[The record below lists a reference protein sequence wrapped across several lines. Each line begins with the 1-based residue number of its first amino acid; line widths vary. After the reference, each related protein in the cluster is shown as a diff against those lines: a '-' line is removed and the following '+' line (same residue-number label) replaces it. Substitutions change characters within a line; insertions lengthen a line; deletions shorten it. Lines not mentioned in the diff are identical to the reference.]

1 MVRHRATVSS
11 ATVKP
16 KRAANC
22 APRSTRRVL
31 RKGVVIHM
39 AQEAPAEVL
48 PAAEEVQHLTGEHV
62 LHQGVDGEIPAAG
75 GSLRPQP
82 RVHLHGE
89 VPVAP
94 AHGGLPPGHGDVQSA
109 ARQPVDAE
117 ADPTVRRPPI
127 RSSTISSCW
136 GVTP

>member
-1 MVRHRATVSS
+1 
-11 ATVKP
+11 
-16 KRAANC
+16 
-22 APRSTRRVL
+22 
-31 RKGVVIHM
+31 M
-39 AQEAPAEVL
+39 AQEAPTEVL

-82 RVHLHGE
+82 RIHLHGE

-109 ARQPVDAE
+109 ARQSVDAK
-117 ADPTVRRPPI
+117 AGPTVRRPPI

-136 GVTP
+136 G